1 QTTDKTKDQCGK
13 KLSDC
18 MARFGNGHALPFEGF
33 EGIKP
38 F

>member
-1 QTTDKTKDQCGK
+1 
-13 KLSDC
+13 

-33 EGIKP
+33 EGIKL